1 MRKIFSDKAI
11 EKFLISVIPVLEKD
25 IDELTGNDREK
36 AVLILEELKQRKRDL
51 DMEKLILRLRELSQ
65 ED

>member
-1 MRKIFSDKAI
+1 MRKIFSDKTI